1 MAASSSG
8 RRSHAMDRRVQ
19 GVRLADIARRTGYS
33 LATVS
38 KVLNGHPDVSAET
51 RKRID
56 TELRASGYSRHK

>member
-38 KVLNGHPDVSAET
+38 RFSTVIRMFRP
-51 RKRID
+51 KRANALI
-56 TELRASGYSRHK
+56 RS